1 MDRST
6 GTGRYSSDSNA
17 AFDQSLQAR
26 GAHMAIRDAEAVDAL
41 AAAAGF
47 RLHRRHRDAGQQ
59 PLPGVAP
66 HARLSRACTE
76 PAESGTKADEVDRHA
91 DRPAPAAIPPGYTHC
106 CAPLHDGEAATT
118 AAQLMRS
125 RYSAYVLKRE
135 DYLLASWHARRDPPA
150 SLRLAAQQP
159 PPTWLGLEIRHH
171 EAIDSDHARVE
182 FVARYRLG
190 GGRAQ
195 RQHEI
200 SRFVRED
207 GRWYYLDGELK
218 S

>member
-1 MDRST
+1 MPCPCGHPDDYAT
-6 GTGRYSSDSNA
+6 
-17 AFDQSLQAR
+17 
-26 GAHMAIRDAEAVDAL
+26 
-41 AAAAGF
+41 
-47 RLHRRHRDAGQQ
+47 
-59 PLPGVAP
+59 
-66 HARLSRACTE
+66 
-76 PAESGTKADEVDRHA
+76 
-91 DRPAPAAIPPGYTHC
+91 C
-106 CAPLHDGEAATT
+106 CGPLHDGQAAST

-135 DYLLASWHARRDPPA
+135 DYLLASWHPSTRPA
-150 SLRLAAQQP
+150 SLALNAQQP
-159 PPTWLGLEIRHH
+159 PPIWLGLDIRHH
-171 EAIDSDHARVE
+171 ESTDSDHAWVE

-207 GRWYYLDGELK
+207 GRWYYVDGELK